1 MKTFP
6 HRSFLATALFNA
18 ANTFRDAG
26 DARGAAKVLRDGLG
40 GASPEAAALGL
51 LEPANH
57 HPIDGDHAVA
67 ATLRGDMVVA
77 VNSLVVL
84 DTHLLEGARPGT
96 YEATR
101 GPPWGPGV
109 EAPPTLDEVFPLGG
123 DRPGFHLVVQ
133 VYEPSDYLRR
143 LDVALALGRN
153 LCASRFERV
162 HALVETDADGAFARA
177 VARASPCAGT
187 LVVAPLRRR
196 LRFSDAFDYADEF
209 LEGEVVV
216 LANADIFFD
225 DGSLLRLGDPRTLDL
240 DRRVLALLRW
250 EWTCAFDGDAVET
263 LEDLNGLFYADG
275 RPGADDCGLLRP
287 RADSQDAWVFR
298 APLDGV
304 DLPVELGR
312 GKCDNHAAA
321 TFADAGYAV
330 ANPSLAVRP
339 YHVQNCA
346 KRANATA
353 APPKLRSYTS
363 TTEVKGRVAY
373 VPLSDAWLF

>member
-1 MKTFP
+1 LNFALQANIDQGC
-6 HRSFLATALFNA
+6 LAAMARLWRWLAVVAL
-18 ANTFRDAG
+18 
-26 DARGAAKVLRDGLG
+26 VG
-40 GASPEAAALGL
+40 GADPYLPDLDGAGVL
-51 LEPANH
+51 LLCPQSVFKL
-57 HPIDGDHAVA
+57 HPFFDDVVRRILLKAPA
-67 ATLRGDMVVA
+67 AT
-77 VNSLVVL
+77 VL
-84 DTHLLEGARPGT
+84 FT
-96 YEATR
+96 
-101 GPPWGPGV
+101 
-109 EAPPTLDEVFPLGG
+109 
-123 DRPGFHLVVQ
+123 
-133 VYEPSDYLRR
+133 
-143 LDVALALGRN
+143 
-153 LCASRFERV
+153 
-162 HALVETDADGAFARA
+162 ETDADGAFARA

-196 LRFSDAFDYADEF
+196 LRFSDAFDYAEEF
-209 LEGEVVV
+209 LSGEVVI

-225 DGSLLRLGDPRTLDL
+225 DDSLLRLGDPRTLDL

-321 TFADAGYAV
+321 TLADAGYAV

-363 TTEVKGRVAY
+363 TTEVKGRMAY